1 MSIHD
6 SIGDLL
12 TVIRNGVKA
21 DKSSVNVCSSKM
33 AVAVLKVLKKERYI
47 YDYKH
52 VDGVGA
58 GEQRV
63 YLKAPASAKDVRIRK
78 LIKLNRISRPG
89 LRIYSSADEIP
100 NVLNGLGICIVSTSK
115 GVMSGSDARRE
126 KVGGEL
132 VAKVW

>member
-1 MSIHD
+1 MAIHD
-6 SIGDLL
+6 SIGDFL
-12 TVIRNGVKA
+12 TVIRNGVKSG
-21 DKSSVNVCSSKM
+21 KSSVNVSSSKM

-52 VDGVGA
+52 VAGVGA

-63 YLKAPASAKDVRIRK
+63 YLKAPASAKDVRLKKI
-78 LIKLNRISRPG
+78 LKLNRVSRPG

-100 NVLNGLGICIVSTSK
+100 NVLNGLGLCIVSTSK
-115 GVMSGSDARRE
+115 GVMSGSDARKE